1 MTERSAVAR
10 FRTRTGTLRR
20 EGQRAALGVNT
31 ATPRRH
37 RSCTARREERRDVV
51 TVSINGVHADA
62 PITHVSDEAWEA
74 VQPILEKYDPPR
86 RLGRKRIDQRR
97 ALDAIVYRIRSGCR
111 WNHLPKEYPDDSSV
125 HRTYQRWQRL
135 GVLDRVLERLDER
148 QPDRSELN

>member
-1 MTERSAVAR
+1 M
-10 FRTRTGTLRR
+10 
-20 EGQRAALGVNT
+20 
-31 ATPRRH
+31 
-37 RSCTARREERRDVV
+37 
-51 TVSINGVHADA
+51 TVSTNGVLADA
-62 PITHVSDEAWEA
+62 PIAHVTDEAWEA

-135 GVLDRVLERLDER
+135 GVLDRVLETLGER
-148 QPDRSELN
+148 RPERSTLN

>member
-1 MTERSAVAR
+1 M
-10 FRTRTGTLRR
+10 
-20 EGQRAALGVNT
+20 
-31 ATPRRH
+31 
-37 RSCTARREERRDVV
+37 
-51 TVSINGVHADA
+51 TVSTNGVHADV
-62 PITHVSDEAWEA
+62 PIAHVSDEAWET

-135 GVLDRVLERLDER
+135 GVLDRVLETLGER
-148 QPDRSELN
+148 KPDWNQYH